1 MNNDPDSL
9 VIPHKVVHVLQAQ
22 QLTGHVLISK
32 LPRGHRSEGLWGVT
46 CAGHMHEGEMVAE
59 TVRRL
64 VETKLDLPCVRDQY
78 QFVQKFVMKDEG
90 REKTIY
96 LFTYLA
102 DTTPRV
108 NEYADE
114 RRWVSWAG
122 LLNLHDV
129 MLPLLTPTFL
139 HILRHYNGH

>member
-22 QLTGHVLISK
+22 QLTGNVLISK

-46 CAGHMHEGEMVAE
+46 CAGHMHEGEMAAD
-59 TVRRL
+59 TFRRL
-64 VETKLDLPCVRDQY
+64 VETKLNLSCAPGQR
-78 QFVQKFVMKDEG
+78 QFVEKFVMKDDG

-96 LFTYLA
+96 LFTYSGER
-102 DTTPRV
+102 TPRV

-114 RRWVSWAG
+114 RQWVSWTG
-122 LLNLHDV
+122 LRSLHAI
-129 MLPLLTPTFL
+129 MAPLLTPTFL
-139 HILRHYNGH
+139 HILRHCTVT